1 MTQSLT
7 GKVALVTGAAKGIG
21 AGIAKAMAAA
31 GASVVVNYVSD
42 HDGAARI
49 VAEIETAGGHAVAM
63 QANISV
69 VAEVEHL
76 FADAVAR
83 FGRLDILVNN
93 ASVFAFAALE
103 QTTDEHLHT
112 MLDTNLW
119 GTIITCRAAL
129 KHFGTH
135 GGSIINIGSMSS
147 VRFAA
152 GAVAYTATKA
162 GVTGVTGVLAVE
174 LASRGIRVNQ
184 INPGAVDTEG
194 ARAIGAMSD
203 EARAAYTAR
212 TPLGRVGTPADIAS
226 VAVFLASDAAG
237 WITGECLAV
246 SGGLR

>member
-42 HDGAARI
+42 RDGAARI

-63 QANISV
+63 QANIAV
-69 VAEVEHL
+69 VAEVEQL
-76 FADAVAR
+76 CAAAVAR

-93 ASVFAFAALE
+93 ASVFAFAAIE
-103 QTTDEHLHT
+103 QTTDAHLHT

-119 GTIITCRAAL
+119 GTIITCRAAV
-129 KHFGTH
+129 KHFGPH

-147 VRFAA
+147 ERFAA
-152 GAVAYTATKA
+152 GAVAYTASKA

-174 LASRGIRVNQ
+174 LAARGIRVNQ

-203 EARAAYTAR
+203 EARAAYIAH
-212 TPLGRVGTPADIAS
+212 TPLGRLGTPADIAA